1 MTAPKLQTC
10 SAYFISSITMLTGFA
25 SFFVK
30 MKFCCNK
37 SLCLVNAANMDK
49 TLKVKDNKY
58 IQSLFNPLIDA
69 FEF

>member
-30 MKFCCNK
+30 MKSCCNK

-49 TLKVKDNKY
+49 TLKVKDNK
-58 IQSLFNPLIDA
+58 
-69 FEF
+69 